1 MFNALGLLLASRN
14 ILFSSGLHVEVN
26 TSRNYHNIN
35 RFSCAEGSSLG
46 NIVKGCWVFPLFEK
60 GFPKITS
67 CVICMVILL
76 VILVYCS
83 YYIVALF
90 MVQVHAKLKRNYM
103 CLSHH

>member
-1 MFNALGLLLASRN
+1 VRTLFYALSFLV
-14 ILFSSGLHVEVN
+14 IEHPIV
-26 TSRNYHNIN
+26 
-35 RFSCAEGSSLG
+35 CARIFCGEGSSLG

-60 GFPKITS
+60 GFPRITS
-67 CVICMVILL
+67 CVLCMVILL

-83 YYIVALF
+83 YCVVALF